1 MDIDA
6 LILSRNLI
14 KKKIRHYRDEMM
26 YNKDDTNFVNARK
39 EKIYKLRVISSEMLI
54 LIKQLKDY
62 TL

>member
-1 MDIDA
+1 
-6 LILSRNLI
+6 
-14 KKKIRHYRDEMM
+14 MM